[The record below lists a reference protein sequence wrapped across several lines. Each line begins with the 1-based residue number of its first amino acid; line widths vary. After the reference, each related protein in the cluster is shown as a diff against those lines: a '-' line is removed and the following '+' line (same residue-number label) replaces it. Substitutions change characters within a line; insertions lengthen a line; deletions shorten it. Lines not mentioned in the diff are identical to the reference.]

1 MATFTSSSSSMSQI
15 PVPPIS
21 APSSSSSS
29 SAFDDSYEDSCS
41 ICLEPFNINDPST
54 LTCCKHEYHL
64 HCILE
69 WSQRSKECPI
79 CSQFLALKDPSSQE
93 LLAAVEAEK
102 HLRSRN
108 IYSSSFTS
116 SRLPLNR
123 NDHHDDSS
131 SDDSGFDEQIMQHLV
146 AVAESRA
153 HFVHRR
159 ERQRSSGVGSSEVLV
174 FNSPVHFSGI
184 QPVLSTSPSGG
195 SSPISGVPSAVDI
208 QPPTSVFSPVNEA
221 ATNTTLHSDAPFRP
235 RVFYSQTAPENAR
248 RINTSEMFSV
258 PESFKSKF
266 SAASARYKESISK
279 STRGLKEKL
288 LAQNA
293 SVKELSKG
301 VQREMNA
308 GIASVTR
315 MIERLDLTSKR
326 PTSPLIPVQ
335 NEGTSAFPVKGKS
348 IEERG
353 DMVHDVGLD
362 APSPVSRMVASHVE
376 IPPHVQVS
384 PTKSPSFVL

>member
-1 MATFTSSSSSMSQI
+1 MATFSSSSSSMSHV

-21 APSSSSSS
+21 APSSSSS

-79 CSQFLALKDPSSQE
+79 CSQLLALKDPSSQE

-116 SRLPLNR
+116 SRLPLSR
-123 NDHHDDSS
+123 NDHHLQDDSS

-146 AVAESRA
+146 AAAESRA
-153 HFVHRR
+153 YFVHRR
-159 ERQRSSGVGSSEVLV
+159 ERQRSSRVGSSEALV
-174 FNSPVHFSGI
+174 FNSPVYFSGI

-208 QPPTSVFSPVNEA
+208 QPPTSVFSPVNDV

-235 RVFYSQTAPENAR
+235 RVFYSQTPPESAR
-248 RINTSEMFSV
+248 RLNTSEMFSV

-326 PTSPLIPVQ
+326 PASPLTPVHD
-335 NEGTSAFPVKGKS
+335 EGTSGFPGKGKS
-348 IEERG
+348 TEEHG
-353 DMVHDVGLD
+353 DMVHDVGSD
-362 APSPVSRMVASHVE
+362 APSLVSHMVASHVE
-376 IPPHVQVS
+376 IPPRVQS
-384 PTKSPSFVL
+384 GQDALKT